1 MSMDWQTF
9 RGHALVVLATV
20 SGIAGMGMVFEGA
33 MHGSLV
39 GMSRGVP
46 FLLIG
51 LWWAGRELGRSMI
64 ATGSRRS
71 QAPGSRRGQAFGSR
85 RGQARSNR
93 RSLEHAHRIE
103 GRTPNTFQ

>member
-20 SGIAGMGMVFEGA
+20 SGIAGMGMAFDGA

-46 FLLIG
+46 FLLTG

-64 ATGSRRS
+64 ATGSRRG
-71 QAPGSRRGQAFGSR
+71 QAPGSRPS
-85 RGQARSNR
+85 QARRDR
-93 RSLEHAHRIE
+93 RSPEQVSQTQ
-103 GRTPNTFQ
+103 GTTVNMSGQ